1 MTEKA
6 GEARADLPVATAT
19 RVGGHR
25 RLRPTRR
32 TFLGGA
38 LAVTLV
44 ATLLPRDPRP
54 RKKPIWI
61 GHA

>member
-6 GEARADLPVATAT
+6 EEARADLPVATAT
-19 RVGGHR
+19 RVGGR

-61 GHA
+61 GHT